1 MLAEGLAGPRAWDSE
16 IRDSGDGELW
26 GPRGKTRPP
35 KSTGIQKFSTR
46 SPANTTGL
54 WVRVRSAT
62 RATRVCP
69 LVCSRHAN
77 TPGVSRCPLPPSS
90 LLLSRGH
97 SPGPVPFS
105 CEAGST
111 CPGLIPN
118 VCGQRPEAG
127 AWGESTQREAASG
140 SPSCWVPPTVSVT
153 GCIGD
158 KLTSGDR
165 PPDDPDSPLRV

>member
-1 MLAEGLAGPRAWDSE
+1 MGPLITACPMLAEGLAGPRAWDSE

-77 TPGVSRCPLPPSS
+77 TPGVSRRPLPPSS

-97 SPGPVPFS
+97 SAAPALSPSPARRGARAPASFLTSVVRDPRLEPGASP
-105 CEAGST
+105 
-111 CPGLIPN
+111 PN
-118 VCGQRPEAG
+118 VRQPRGAPLAG
-127 AWGESTQREAASG
+127 YLPQSVSPAAS
-140 SPSCWVPPTVSVT
+140 VT
-153 GCIGD
+153 
-158 KLTSGDR
+158 S
-165 PPDDPDSPLRV
+165 